1 MSSMHDTTQ
10 QTTAQDDTG
19 RAVAPAAESADRP
32 VTGED
37 WRAHHS
43 SSILPALGRPQR
55 LLVRGEGIHVW
66 DETGKRYT
74 DLLAGIAVNSLGHAH
89 PAIVEALS
97 QQVGTLGHI
106 SNYFASPPQIALAE
120 HVLRLIG
127 APEGSS
133 VYFSNSGAE
142 ANEAAFKITRRTG
155 RTKIVAVEG
164 SFHGRTMG
172 ALALTSKAAYRTPFD
187 PGVPGVVHVPFGDE
201 QALRD
206 AVDESTAAVILEP
219 IQGESGVR
227 RHPAGYLRAAREA
240 TTAAGAL
247 LVLDEVQTGIGRT
260 GAWFAFQHPEVGE
273 GIVPDVVTLA
283 KGLGGGMPI
292 GATVT
297 FGAAVTQLLQPG
309 QHGSTYSGNPLATS
323 VAGAVLATLE
333 ADGLVAHAAELGE
346 RTHALLADLPEVAEV
361 TGAGL
366 LLGVELTDGRAKA
379 VADAALEAG
388 FIVNPVTDT
397 RLRLAPPLI
406 ITDEP
411 LREFAQALPGLVA
424 TAAQPTGAGA

>member
-1 MSSMHDTTQ
+1 MSSTTDTT
-10 QTTAQDDTG
+10 TDGGAVTAG
-19 RAVAPAAESADRP
+19 PAGSGVP
-32 VTGED
+32 VPDGD
-37 WRAHHS
+37 WRTHHS
-43 SSILPALGRPQR
+43 ASILPALGRPQR
-55 LLVRGEGIHVW
+55 LLVRGEGVHVW

-89 PAIVEALS
+89 PAIVEALTA
-97 QQVGTLGHI
+97 QVGTLGHI

-120 HVLRLIG
+120 RVLDLAG

-142 ANEAAFKITRRTG
+142 ANEAALKITRRTG
-155 RTKIVAVEG
+155 RTKVVAVEG

-201 QALRD
+201 EALRA
-206 AVDESTAAVILEP
+206 AVDDQTAAVVLEP

-227 RHPAGYLRAAREA
+227 RHPAGYLRAARQA

-260 GAWFAFQHPEVGE
+260 GAWFAFQRPEVGE
-273 GIVPDVVTLA
+273 GVVPDVMTLA

-297 FGAAVTQLLQPG
+297 FGSAVTQLLQPG
-309 QHGSTYSGNPLATS
+309 QHGSTYSGNPLATA
-323 VAGAVLATLE
+323 VALAVVTTLE
-333 ADGLVAHAAELGE
+333 SEGLVAHTAALGE
-346 RTHALLADLPEVAEV
+346 RTRALLGDLPQVAGI
-361 TGAGL
+361 TGAGM

-411 LREFAQALPGLVA
+411 LQEFARVLPDLVA
-424 TAAQPTGAGA
+424 TAATTTEAGA

>member
-1 MSSMHDTTQ
+1 MSSTTDR
-10 QTTAQDDTG
+10 TTVTATDG
-19 RAVAPAAESADRP
+19 GAVTAGPAGSGVPAP
-32 VTGED
+32 GGD
-37 WRAHHS
+37 WRTHHS
-43 SSILPALGRPQR
+43 ASILPALGRPQR
-55 LLVRGEGIHVW
+55 LLVRGAGVHVW

-89 PAIVEALS
+89 PAIVEALTA
-97 QQVGTLGHI
+97 QVGTLGHI

-120 HVLRLIG
+120 RVLDLAG

-142 ANEAAFKITRRTG
+142 ANEAALKITRRTG
-155 RTKIVAVEG
+155 RTKVVAVEG

-201 QALRD
+201 EALRA
-206 AVDESTAAVILEP
+206 AVDDQTAAVILEP

-227 RHPAGYLRAAREA
+227 RHPAGYLRAARQA

-273 GIVPDVVTLA
+273 GVVPDVMTLA

-297 FGAAVTQLLQPG
+297 FGSAVTQLLQPG
-309 QHGSTYSGNPLATS
+309 QHGSTYSGNPLATA
-323 VAGAVLATLE
+323 VALAVLTTLE
-333 ADGLVAHAAELGE
+333 SEGLIAHTAALGE
-346 RTHALLADLPEVAEV
+346 RTRTLLGDLPQVAGV
-361 TGAGL
+361 TGAGM

-411 LREFAQALPGLVA
+411 LQEFARVLPDLVA
-424 TAAQPTGAGA
+424 TAATTTEAGA

>member
-1 MSSMHDTTQ
+1 MTDTTETPA
-10 QTTAQDDTG
+10 TTAAGD
-19 RAVAPAAESADRP
+19 
-32 VTGED
+32 D
-37 WRAHHS
+37 WRAHHAA
-43 SSILPALGRPQR
+43 SILPALGRPQR
-55 LLVRGEGIHVW
+55 MLVRGEGIHVW
-66 DETGKRYT
+66 DETGKQYT

-89 PAIVEALS
+89 PAIVEALTT
-97 QQVGTLGHI
+97 QVSTLGHI

-120 HVLRLIG
+120 RVLRLAG

-155 RTKIVAVEG
+155 RTKVVAVEG

-172 ALALTSKAAYRTPFD
+172 ALALTAKAAIREPFD

-206 AVDESTAAVILEP
+206 AVDEQTAAVILEP

-227 RHPAGYLRAAREA
+227 SHPAGYLRAAREA

-247 LVLDEVQTGIGRT
+247 LVLDEVQSGIGRT
-260 GAWFAFQHPEVGE
+260 GSWFAFQHPEVGE
-273 GIVPDVVTLA
+273 GVVPDVMTLA

-309 QHGSTYSGNPLATS
+309 QHGLTYSGNPLATS
-323 VAGAVLATLE
+323 VALAVLTTLE
-333 ADGLVAHAAELGE
+333 DED
-346 RTHALLADLPEVAEV
+346 LLARVAQTGARAREVFAALPEVSEV
-361 TGAGL
+361 TGEGL
-366 LLGVELTDGRAKA
+366 LLGLELADGRAKE

-388 FIVNPVTDT
+388 FIVNPVTAT

-406 ITDEP
+406 ITDDP
-411 LREFAQALPGLVA
+411 LRAFAQALPGLVA
-424 TAAQPTGAGA
+424 TAARTTTEAGA